1 MNIKEILVSSIKK
14 GFLDLTGV
22 DDYYIFW
29 TVENGRLRLSSY
41 VIAHKS
47 STLATIEVKDFYLP
61 DSVSVIR
68 DPGRLMKLINITGD
82 NLSVSIDDNRMKLED
97 GSFDMEFVLCDP
109 NTIGVKVPDIEEP
122 ISYELTIDLTDEFV
136 NRYIAAKSANNTEIV
151 SVEVANRQAKFELGE
166 ANGYTNKI
174 KFSVNLDGMFDMERL
189 LFSSDVIEEILKRN
203 KGTQGKLYVCE
214 EGLMKIQY
222 MDGTIKS
229 TYFLVALD
237 KL

>member
-29 TVENGRLRLSSY
+29 TVESGRLIMSSY

-47 STLATIEVKDFYLP
+47 STLSLIEVENFYLP
-61 DSVSVIR
+61 DSLAVIR
-68 DPGRLMKLINITGD
+68 DPGRLLKLINITGENLKVGITD
-82 NLSVSIDDNRMKLED
+82 NKMSLND
-97 GSFDMEFVLCDP
+97 GNFDMEFVLCDP
-109 NTIGVKVPDIEEP
+109 NTVGVRIPDIEEP

-136 NRYIAAKSANNTEIV
+136 NRYISAKSANNTEIV
-151 SVEVANRQAKFELGE
+151 SVEVADRQARFELGE

-174 KFSVNLDGMFDMERL
+174 KFSVTLDGIFNMERL

-214 EGLMKIQY
+214 DGLMKIEY
-222 MDGTIKS
+222 NDGTIKS

>member
-47 STLATIEVKDFYLP
+47 STLSKIEVENFYLP
-61 DSVSVIR
+61 DSLAVVR
-68 DPGRLMKLINITGD
+68 DPNKLLKLLNISKDT
-82 NLSVSIDDNRMKLED
+82 LKVSIEDNKMKLED
-97 GSFDMEFVLCDP
+97 GNFDMEFVLADP
-109 NTIGVKVPDIEEP
+109 NTIGVRVPEIEEP
-122 ISYELTIDLTDEFV
+122 ISYDINIDLTEDFV

-151 SVEVANRQAKFELGE
+151 SVEVADRQAKFELGE

-174 KFSVNLDGMFDMERL
+174 KFSVNLDGIFNMERL

-214 EGLMKIQY
+214 DGLMKIEY
-222 MDGTIKS
+222 NDGTIKS

>member
-29 TVENGRLRLSSY
+29 SVKNHKLKLSSY

-47 STLATIEVKDFYLP
+47 STLSLIDVENFYIH
-61 DSVSVIR
+61 DSMAVVR
-68 DPGRLMKLINITGD
+68 DPGKLLKLLNIGSERLN
-82 NLSVSIDDNRMKLED
+82 VSIDDNKMKLED
-97 GSFDMEFVLCDP
+97 GNFDMEFVLADP
-109 NTIGVKVPDIEEP
+109 NTIGVRIPDIDEP
-122 ISYELTIDLTDEFV
+122 ETYELTIDLTEEFV
-136 NRYIAAKSANNTEIV
+136 GKYMAAKSANNTEIV
-151 SVEVANRQAKFELGE
+151 SVEVDGKNAKFELGE

-174 KFSVNLDGMFDMERL
+174 KFSVSLDTISDMERL
-189 LFSSDVIEEILKRN
+189 LFSSDVIEEIFKRN
-203 KGTQGKLYVCE
+203 KGTKGKMYVCE
-214 EGLMKIQY
+214 DGLMKIEFTEN
-222 MDGTIKS
+222 TIKS

>member
-29 TVENGRLRLSSY
+29 LVENGTLKLSSY

-47 STLATIEVKDFYLP
+47 STLSSIHVENFYLP
-61 DSVSVIR
+61 DSLAVVR
-68 DPGRLMKLINITGD
+68 DPGKLLKLLNITSD
-82 NLSVSIDDNRMKLED
+82 SLSVSMEDNKMKLVD
-97 GSFDMEFVLCDP
+97 GNFDMEFVLADP
-109 NTIGVKVPDIEEP
+109 NTIGVRVPDIEEP
-122 ISYELTIDLTDEFV
+122 ISYELTIDLTEDFV
-136 NRYIAAKSANNTEIV
+136 NRYISAKSANNTEIV
-151 SVEVANRQAKFELGE
+151 SVEVADRQAKFELGE

-174 KFSVNLDGMFDMERL
+174 KFSVSLDGIFNMERL
-189 LFSSDVIEEILKRN
+189 LFSSDVIEEIFKRN
-203 KGTQGKLYVCE
+203 KGTQGKLHVCE
-214 EGLMKIQY
+214 DGLMKIQY
-222 MDGTIKS
+222 SDGTIKS

>member
-68 DPGRLMKLINITGD
+68 DPGRLMKLINIRIVQKETISTRQS
-82 NLSVSIDDNRMKLED
+82 SVLMVQN
-97 GSFDMEFVLCDP
+97 
-109 NTIGVKVPDIEEP
+109 
-122 ISYELTIDLTDEFV
+122 
-136 NRYIAAKSANNTEIV
+136 KS
-151 SVEVANRQAKFELGE
+151 
-166 ANGYTNKI
+166 
-174 KFSVNLDGMFDMERL
+174 D
-189 LFSSDVIEEILKRN
+189 
-203 KGTQGKLYVCE
+203 
-214 EGLMKIQY
+214 
-222 MDGTIKS
+222 
-229 TYFLVALD
+229 
-237 KL
+237 

>member
-29 TVENGRLRLSSY
+29 TVESGRLRMSSY
-41 VIAHKS
+41 VIANKS
-47 STLATIEVKDFYLP
+47 STLSSIEVENFYLP
-61 DSVSVIR
+61 DSLAVIR
-68 DPGRLMKLINITGD
+68 DPGRLLKLINITGENLKVGITD
-82 NLSVSIDDNRMKLED
+82 NKMSLND
-97 GSFDMEFVLCDP
+97 GNFDMEFVLCDP
-109 NTIGVKVPDIEEP
+109 NTVGVRIPDIEEP

-136 NRYIAAKSANNTEIV
+136 NRYISAKSANNTEIV
-151 SVEVANRQAKFELGE
+151 SVEVADRQARFELGE

-174 KFSVNLDGMFDMERL
+174 KFSVTLDGIFNMERL

-214 EGLMKIQY
+214 DGLMKIEY
-222 MDGTIKS
+222 NDGTIKS

>member
-29 TVENGRLRLSSY
+29 TVESGRLRMSSY

-47 STLATIEVKDFYLP
+47 STLSSIEVENFYLP
-61 DSVSVIR
+61 DSLAVIR
-68 DPGRLMKLINITGD
+68 DPGRLMKLINITGEK
-82 NLSVSIDDNRMKLED
+82 LSVSIEDNKMRLED

-174 KFSVNLDGMFDMERL
+174 KFSVNIDGMFNMERL

>member
-29 TVENGRLRLSSY
+29 VVENGRLRLSSY

-47 STLATIEVKDFYLP
+47 STLSKIEVEDFYLP
-61 DSVSVIR
+61 DSLAVIR
-68 DPGRLMKLINITGD
+68 DPGRLMKLINITGEK
-82 NLSVSIDDNRMKLED
+82 LSVSIEDNKMRLED

-109 NTIGVKVPDIEEP
+109 NTIGVRVPDIEEP
-122 ISYELTIDLTDEFV
+122 ISYDLTIDLTEEFV

-174 KFSVNLDGMFDMERL
+174 KFSVNIDGMFNMERL

-214 EGLMKIQY
+214 DGLMKIEY
-222 MDGTIKS
+222 SDGTIKS

>member
-29 TVENGRLRLSSY
+29 SVKNNTLKLSSY

-47 STLATIEVKDFYLP
+47 STLSLIDVENFYIS
-61 DSVSVIR
+61 DSMAVVR
-68 DPGRLMKLINITGD
+68 DPGKLLKLLNIGSERLN
-82 NLSVSIDDNRMKLED
+82 VSITDNKMKLED
-97 GSFDMEFVLCDP
+97 GSFDMEFVLADP
-109 NTIGVKVPDIEEP
+109 NTIGVKVPDIDEP
-122 ISYELTIDLTDEFV
+122 ESYELTIDLTEEFV
-136 NRYIAAKSANNTEIV
+136 GRYMAAKSANNTEIV
-151 SVEVANRQAKFELGE
+151 SVEVDGKIAKFELGE

-174 KFSVNLDGMFDMERL
+174 KFSVNLDQIADMERI

-203 KGTQGKLYVCE
+203 KGTKGKMYVCE
-214 EGLMKIQY
+214 DGLMKIQY
-222 MDGTIKS
+222 SDGTIKS